1 MDKFTLIVGL
11 IGTALLVVSLVV
23 VITAFVN
30 LVKKKRKLKKFFSSF
45 IIFLITF
52 GFATSFIY
60 LSLFLQTFSR
70 YTDEQKIGW
79 VYAEEK
85 TDTIK
90 ITYYDGVNN
99 RYHWSKISG
108 EQWMIDGYF
117 LRWSLALRWLGAGA
131 YYRVTRFT
139 GRWSDPEKQTMS
151 VYQIHPEEKL
161 WKFLLKH
168 GGKIPFIDTAYGIG
182 AFQYPNKDTVD
193 IYINDT
199 GFILRIR

>member
-1 MDKFTLIVGL
+1 MDKFTLIIGLVG
-11 IGTALLVVSLVV
+11 IILLVVAIV
-23 VITAFVN
+23 VIITAIIN
-30 LVKKKRKLKKFFSSF
+30 LIKKKTTFRKFLSS
-45 IIFLITF
+45 IIVFLILF
-52 GFATSFIY
+52 AFATSFIY

-70 YTDEQKIGW
+70 YTSEHQLGW
-79 VYAEEK
+79 VYVEEK

-90 ITYYDGVNN
+90 ITYYDAVNN
-99 RYHWSKISG
+99 RYHWFKIAG

-139 GRWSDPEKQTMS
+139 GRWSNPEEQIAS
-151 VYQIHPEEKL
+151 VYQIQPETKL

-168 GGKIPFIDTAYGIG
+168 GNKIPFIDAAYGIG